1 METHQTSNL
10 RIVGSS
16 PTWAV
21 MVPSYSG
28 LVPPTFYRKT
38 RVRVPLGSK
47 LLDDAVKKYKGVDLT
62 VKKTNINAIRMYK
75 KYGFA
80 EEK

>member
-1 METHQTSNL
+1 MIKLNTYW
-10 RIVGSS
+10 V
-16 PTWAV
+16 V

-47 LLDDAVKKYKGVDLT
+47 GDQTKDLVQIFIRGWCYITPSSFFYYVKQIFNL
-62 VKKTNINAIRMYK
+62 VKE
-75 KYGFA
+75 G
-80 EEK
+80 E